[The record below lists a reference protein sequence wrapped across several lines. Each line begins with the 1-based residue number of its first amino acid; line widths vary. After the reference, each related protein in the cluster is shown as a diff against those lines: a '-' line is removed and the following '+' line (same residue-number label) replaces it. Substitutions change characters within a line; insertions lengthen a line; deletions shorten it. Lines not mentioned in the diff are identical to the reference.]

1 MTLDSRHLA
10 AFLAIVEHGS
20 VGRAAAALGLTQ
32 PALSRTL
39 RKLETDLG
47 APLFERHTT
56 GMVLTEYGVTLA
68 PRARLIAA
76 ESDRAVEDIRGLRGL
91 SGGTLR
97 LGAVASVLSHP
108 LPTVLGRLLGRYPA
122 LRVELTEAVEDRLIA
137 ALTSYD
143 IDLAIGSTIEED
155 DGVALAGQLRWQ
167 DRTMVVAATDHPLRD
182 RPRLALADL
191 RDAPWAL
198 PPPGTAPH
206 DAILRIFHDA
216 GLDPPRIGV
225 TTRSVLALK
234 ALVAQAGYLSY
245 LPRTLIGPER
255 TAGSIDTIA
264 VRGTALPRRF
274 AMYRRRHGYLPRPA
288 EALVE
293 ALQQPVD

>member
-56 GMVLTEYGVTLA
+56 GMVLTEYGTTLA

-76 ESDRAVEDIRGLRGL
+76 ESHRAVEDVRGLRGL

-108 LPTVLGRLLGRYPA
+108 LPTVLGRLLGRYPD
-122 LRVELTEAVEDRLIA
+122 LRVELTEAVEDRLVA

-155 DGVALAGQLRWQ
+155 DAVALAGPLRWQ
-167 DRTMVVAATDHPLRD
+167 DRTMVVAATDHPLRE
-182 RPRLALADL
+182 RTRLALADL

-198 PPPGTAPH
+198 PPAGTAPH

-245 LPRTLIGPER
+245 LPRTLIVPER
-255 TAGSIDTIA
+255 TAGSIDTVD
-264 VRGTALPRRF
+264 VRGATLPRRF
-274 AMYRRRHGYLPRPA
+274 AVYRRRHGHLPRPA

>member
-1 MTLDSRHLA
+1 MGLDSRHLA
-10 AFLAIVEHGS
+10 AFLAIAEHGS

-56 GMVLTEYGVTLA
+56 GMVLTEYGATLA

-76 ESDRAVEDIRGLRGL
+76 ESQRAVEDVRGLRGL
-91 SGGTLR
+91 SCGTLR
-97 LGAVASVLSHP
+97 LGAVASVLTYP
-108 LPTVLGRLLGRYPA
+108 LPTVLGQLLGRYPD
-122 LRVELTEAVEDRLIA
+122 LRVELTEAVEDRLVA

-143 IDLAIGSTIEED
+143 VDLAIGSTIEED
-155 DGVALAGQLRWQ
+155 DDVALAGRLRWQ
-167 DRTMVVAATDHPLRD
+167 DRTMVVAATDHPLRA
-182 RPRLALADL
+182 RPRLALTDL
-191 RDAPWAL
+191 RDVPWAL
-198 PPPGTAPH
+198 TPPGTAPH
-206 DAILRIFHDA
+206 DTLFANFRDA

-225 TTRSVLALK
+225 TTRSVLTLK

-255 TAGSIDTIA
+255 AAGTIDTVA
-264 VRGTALPRRF
+264 VRGTARPRRF

-293 ALQQPVD
+293 ALRQPLA